1 MTTTE
6 IEKSKLNIHSLTEKQ
21 YEGLE
26 TVSET
31 DLYIVDPQFNGNK
44 FVGTDAA
51 GNLIEKD
58 ALQGVQ
64 LAGTDLIPDA
74 NNKVNI
80 PLATNDSVGVLK
92 GNPAFGT
99 VMSNSTLCV
108 QKCTETEIKNKNTNY
123 KPVVAADI
131 DIAIR
136 EGLGNNSLTWTDAYK
151 TSARNTIDAAQTT
164 ILVDWVETA

>member
-6 IEKSKLNIHSLTEKQ
+6 IEQSKLNIHSLTEKQ

-64 LAGTDLIPDA
+64 LNGTDLAITD
-74 NNKVNI
+74 NKVNI
-80 PLATNDSVGVLK
+80 PAAAQNKLGVVATASNFGTAYSTALYLVKATNDEVTAK
-92 GNPAFGT
+92 T
-99 VMSNSTLCV
+99 H
-108 QKCTETEIKNKNTNY
+108 NY
-123 KPVVAADI
+123 KPIVPANLELAVKTGVTANTLPLTDSEKQAASNW
-131 DIAIR
+131 
-136 EGLGNNSLTWTDAYK
+136 LGIGTAF
-151 TSARNTIDAAQTT
+151 
-164 ILVDWVETA
+164 VDWVETA